1 MANRRICF
9 RFCFSDFVA
18 FCGRQESESGPGAG
32 RVVILNERNGLI
44 SPLVRVAYLS
54 RCQGRYQSR
63 CRCQALPCGIEGPF
77 RKVHTESQ
85 QPEVLPEVHTG
96 SGDARFE
103 GEYQSMRSAPCASA
117 PSHPLHAMP
126 SRITR
131 NSHRPRASDRT
142 MVATENTSPACRVSQ
157 TRWHRHHQQ
166 RKLTRMDNKSQT
178 SSGKPNQSGLDLEKT
193 ISLRSRRKFFLDIPF
208 YRTH

>member
-1 MANRRICF
+1 
-9 RFCFSDFVA
+9 
-18 FCGRQESESGPGAG
+18 
-32 RVVILNERNGLI
+32 
-44 SPLVRVAYLS
+44 
-54 RCQGRYQSR
+54 
-63 CRCQALPCGIEGPF
+63 
-77 RKVHTESQ
+77 
-85 QPEVLPEVHTG
+85 
-96 SGDARFE
+96 
-103 GEYQSMRSAPCASA
+103 MRSAPCASA

-131 NSHRPRASDRT
+131 NSYRPRASDRT
-142 MVATENTSPACRVSQ
+142 MVATENTSPACRVFQ

-208 YRTH
+208 YRTRWHRHHQQRKLTRMDNKSQTSSGKPNQSGLDLEKTISLRSRRKFFLDIPFYRTRWHRHHQQRKLTRMDNKSQTSSGKPNQSGLDLEKTISLRSRRKFFLDIPFYRTH